1 MYILTIRCLPT
12 YYVLLT
18 IENYVIINHEVYSM
32 TMNKFIIYKWQFPDF
47 KYFRI
52 RSSKKKK
59 KKKKERKKK
68 KKKKK
73 LGYIMAFN
81 DIVG

>member
-47 KYFRI
+47 KYVRI

-59 KKKKERKKK
+59 KKRKKEKEEEEKVRIHN
-68 KKKKK
+68 
-73 LGYIMAFN
+73 GFQ
-81 DIVG
+81 

>member
-32 TMNKFIIYKWQFPDF
+32 TMNKFIIYKWQFPDLNMLG
-47 KYFRI
+47 YVPQ
-52 RSSKKKK
+52 KK